1 MVAAAD
7 GLGDMAFR
15 LGCAARVGLRELA
28 RKREEM
34 LGIAP
39 IVCGVASVCA
49 WLRG

>member
-7 GLGDMAFR
+7 GLGDMAFA
-15 LGCAARVGLRELA
+15 LAARPESEELA